1 MGGGNSSPNTKIRGK
16 QETVVSKEKMLA
28 PVKSLERNRRE
39 GVMRISLR
47 VAALVLSIGC
57 LPGMA
62 QMASSHTPATTAAA
76 PGAPASTASIP
87 TDRPVARVN
96 GVVLTDR
103 DLMRE
108 MYAIF
113 PYARQHNGGFPQAME
128 ADIRKG
134 ALKMIEFEELVHQ
147 EAVRRGMTV
156 EPVKVDRA
164 LAKFKEQFSS
174 PDDYKG
180 YLDAECKG
188 SVRVLRLRITRSLLI
203 EEVLIEQ
210 VKNKSVVTVA
220 EAKAYY
226 QANLD
231 SFRTPESYAIQTI
244 SILPP
249 PSSKGTALNSTQLKE
264 IRKRAEDAL
273 KQVKATN
280 NYETFGMLA
289 EKISE
294 DDYRVMMGDRRALD
308 KARVPPDVLRVVE
321 KMQPGQVSDLVPLE
335 QGYTIIRL
343 NAHNAPGQSSFDSVK
358 DSLRNQLKQQ
368 KSEQLRVALDQRL
381 RKTAK
386 VEEL

>member
-1 MGGGNSSPNTKIRGK
+1 
-16 QETVVSKEKMLA
+16 
-28 PVKSLERNRRE
+28 
-39 GVMRISLR
+39 MRICLPL
-47 VAALVLSIGC
+47 AALLLTIGC
-57 LPGMA
+57 LPGVA
-62 QMASSHTPATTAAA
+62 QMASSHSP
-76 PGAPASTASIP
+76 TASAGPTVPANIP

-103 DLMRE
+103 DLLRE

-113 PYARQHNGGFPQAME
+113 PYARQHNGGFPKAME
-128 ADIRKG
+128 ADIRNG
-134 ALKMIEFEELVHQ
+134 ALKMIEFEELVYQ

-156 EPVKVDRA
+156 EPAKVDRA
-164 LAKFKEQFSS
+164 LATFKEQFNS

-180 YLDAECKG
+180 YLDSECKG
-188 SVRVLRLRITRSLLI
+188 SVTVLRARIKRSLLI
-203 EEVLIEQ
+203 EEVLTEQ

-226 QANLD
+226 QVNQD
-231 SFRTPESYAIQTI
+231 KFRTPESYAIQTI

-249 PSSKGTALNSTQLKE
+249 ASAKDSPLSSAQLKE
-264 IRKRAEDAL
+264 IRKRADDAL
-273 KQVKATN
+273 RLAKATTD
-280 NYETFGMLA
+280 YETFGVLA

-308 KARVPPDVLRVVE
+308 KARVPPDVLRAVE
-321 KMQPGQVSDLVPLE
+321 RMQPGQVSDLIPLE

-343 NAHNAPGQSSFDSVK
+343 NAHNAAGQSLFESVK
-358 DSLRNQLKQQ
+358 VSLMKQLKQE
-368 KSEQLRVALDQRL
+368 KSEQLRVALDKRL